1 MSIYVGNL
9 PYDVTED
16 ELKETFGEYG
26 TVTQIYMP
34 LDRETGRFR
43 GFAFVTLKTEDQE
56 SSAIGDL
63 DGAHLMGRPIKVNQ
77 ARPRQ
82 RREEKLR
89 GLPLEY

>member
-16 ELKETFGEYG
+16 ELRETFGEYG

-34 LDRETGRFR
+34 QDQRNWSLPRES
-43 GFAFVTLKTEDQE
+43 FVTLETEEQE
-56 SSAIGDL
+56 SSAIDAL
-63 DGAHLMGRPIKVNQ
+63 DGAHLMGRPLKVNQ